1 MALMNGHWERYTF
14 PMQVIILCGGLGTR
28 LREETEYRPKPMVEI
43 GGRPIL
49 WHIMKIY
56 AAHGFKEFVLC
67 LGYKGAMIKDYFL
80 NYETFAND
88 FTITLG
94 NAKKVK
100 FHSAH
105 TEEGWKITFVETG
118 AAAMTGMRLLRALPY
133 IKSENFALTYGD
145 GVADIDLKAEL
156 AFHRKH
162 GRQATVAAV
171 RAPSRFGEM
180 VIDEQDQVADFREK
194 PAGGPGH
201 MNGGFFIVKRAGLER
216 YLQPAGEGLLWE
228 RQPLEKL
235 ARSRQLK
242 AFQHTGFWQPMDTYR
257 EFELLN
263 KLWAEGK
270 APWKKW

>member
-1 MALMNGHWERYTF
+1 
-14 PMQVIILCGGLGTR
+14 MQVMILCGGLGTR

-88 FTITLG
+88 FTLTLG
-94 NAKKVK
+94 NAKKLK
-100 FHSAH
+100 FHNVH

-118 AAAMTGMRLLRALPY
+118 AATMTGMRVLRALPY

-171 RAPSRFGEM
+171 RTPSRFGAI
-180 VIDEQDQVADFREK
+180 VIDELEHVSAFQEK
-194 PAGGPGH
+194 PDVAAGRI
-201 MNGGFFIVKRAGLER
+201 NGGFFILKRDGLEQ
-216 YLQPAGEGLLWE
+216 YLQPVGEDLSWE

-235 ARSRQLK
+235 AQNKQLK
-242 AFQHTGFWQPMDTYR
+242 AFQHDGFWQPMDTYR
-257 EFELLN
+257 EFEWLN

-270 APWKKW
+270 APWKTW